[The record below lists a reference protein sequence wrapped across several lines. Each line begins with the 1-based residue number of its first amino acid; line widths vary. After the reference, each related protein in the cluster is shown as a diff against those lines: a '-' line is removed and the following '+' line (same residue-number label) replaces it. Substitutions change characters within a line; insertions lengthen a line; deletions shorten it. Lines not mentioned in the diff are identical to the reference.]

1 MMKDNGCAPI
11 SDFTEHHQ
19 LLPLCD
25 SAQRFRPIS
34 TGRMAKRKR
43 DSLEESTE
51 DRAERKRLKKE
62 DKADKKRKK
71 KEEKRIVKEEEHLD
85 GSDDD
90 DGSQGNAFFQKK
102 IELTVSLLPCSL
114 GDVVKHIEDSLR
126 MFLLKYSDGIQGILL
141 AFDNVKLLG
150 KGTILDDFPHIHY
163 DVAFD
168 ALVFCPT
175 VGYQLT
181 GLVTE
186 SSFHSHLSL
195 VVHRYFNASISAE
208 QMRQA
213 GFEFDDGL
221 EQWYWK
227 DETSSGTL
235 PLTEDDPIT
244 FVCDKIHESGG
255 IISLAGFQPSMS

>member
-1 MMKDNGCAPI
+1 
-11 SDFTEHHQ
+11 
-19 LLPLCD
+19 
-25 SAQRFRPIS
+25 
-34 TGRMAKRKR
+34 MAKRKR
-43 DSLEESTE
+43 ESMGESKE

-62 DKADKKRKK
+62 DKKRKK
-71 KEEKRIVKEEEHLD
+71 KEEKLLVKGKEPD
-85 GSDDD
+85 SDDDDD
-90 DGSQGNAFFQKK
+90 DGSKDQAFFQKK

-114 GDVVKHIEDSLR
+114 GDVVKNIEDSLR

-163 DVAFD
+163 DIAFD

-181 GLVTE
+181 GFVTE
-186 SSFHSHLSL
+186 SSFHSHLAL
-195 VVHRYFNASISAE
+195 VVHGYFNASISAG

-227 DETSSGTL
+227 DEDSSGTL
-235 PLTEDDPIT
+235 PLTKDDPIT
-244 FVCDKIHESGG
+244 FVCEKIHESGG
-255 IISLAGFQPSMS
+255 IISMAGFQPSMS